1 MNSVRKVVVVAIS
14 FAMLM
19 LVLASIPGFAETQ
32 EDLKQ
37 MFVTREEFNNWA
49 FNGTEVSFIKY
60 GTSQNASSV
69 FVKVSEVVHGDMSR
83 VLESVEEMGA
93 LRVQVQCEIEM
104 SRRNIRDNNLTTE
117 ASSGS

>member
-37 MFVTREEFNNWA
+37 MFVTREEFNSWA
-49 FNGTEVSFIKY
+49 YGSTAVSFIKY
-60 GTSQNASSV
+60 STTRDGSV
-69 FVKVSEVVHGDMSR
+69 IKKVSAVAYGGMSQ
-83 VLESVEEMGA
+83 VLASIEENGV
-93 LRVQVQCEIEM
+93 LRVQAKCESEM
-104 SRRNIRDNNLTTE
+104 SIRGIHDNNLTTE
-117 ASSGS
+117 ASSQ